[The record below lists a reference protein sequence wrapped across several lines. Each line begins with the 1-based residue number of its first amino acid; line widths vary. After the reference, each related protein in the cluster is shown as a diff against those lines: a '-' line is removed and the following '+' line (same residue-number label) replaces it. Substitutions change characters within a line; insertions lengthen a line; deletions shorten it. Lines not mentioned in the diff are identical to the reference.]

1 MPLRQQFRR
10 GVPPAW
16 GGDLLEGE
24 SLKSATTTR
33 VGFVE
38 LRAFGLEL
46 RMSLLPLRRVGLAA
60 KRRWELALWTLNPA
74 IAVQI
79 RVGPYL
85 HREA

>member
-1 MPLRQQFRR
+1 MSPS
-10 GVPPAW
+10 V
-16 GGDLLEGE
+16 GGDLLLEGE

-79 RVGPYL
+79 RARSYA
-85 HREA
+85 HRHRSMN